1 MDRGEGADSS
11 PWKSPKREMNPL
23 TFHGLA
29 PRSGKFDRQNNGVR
43 PVKMNTLKHP
53 SSLHRAGLFA
63 GSHRDGW
70 ARAFS

>member
-29 PRSGKFDRQNNGVR
+29 PRSSKFDVLTVDMKTVLQESSV
-43 PVKMNTLKHP
+43 P
-53 SSLHRAGLFA
+53 SSAEFA
-63 GSHRDGW
+63 RVSQRSGTEPFFDL
-70 ARAFS
+70 